1 MPDQDPAAE
10 TGGDSQTRH
19 IPASETDRFEFVS
32 TVILALAAIAISWA
46 GFQSAKWSGVQA
58 TSFSQAGAARTESVR
73 ASSRAGQQVQI
84 DVTTFF
90 VWMEAVLDDLEN
102 ERIPPVDRASEY
114 EPTVGTL
121 SGFTYQRMREEFRP
135 AMAAWLETDPF
146 LSTEGATTPF
156 AMPEYRLEQN
166 ELAEEL
172 EDTADQRAD
181 DAGVANQR
189 SDNYVVTAVLFATA
203 LFFAALSGKLRRNSY
218 RIASLGLGIVL
229 FLGTLVLVL
238 SMPIEM

>member
-1 MPDQDPAAE
+1 MTDH
-10 TGGDSQTRH
+10 DS
-19 IPASETDRFEFVS
+19 AMETDGDAGNRHVPVSADDWFEFVS
-32 TVILALAAIAISWA
+32 TVILALAAVAISWA

-73 ASSRAGQQVQI
+73 ASSTAGQQVQI

-90 VWMEAVLDDLEN
+90 AWLEAVTDDLEN
-102 ERIPPVDRASEY
+102 ERIPQIERAADY

-121 SGFTYQRMREEFRP
+121 SGFTYERMRDEFKP
-135 AMAAWLETDPF
+135 AMAAWLDMNPF
-146 LSTEGATTPF
+146 QSADAASTPF
-156 AMPEYRLEQN
+156 ALPEYELEQAA
-166 ELAEEL
+166 LAEEL
-172 EDTADQRAD
+172 ENTADQRAD

-218 RIASLGLGIVL
+218 RIASLGLGTVL
-229 FLGTLVLVL
+229 FLGTLIFVL
-238 SMPIEM
+238 SMPIEV